1 MNWIAACMLSTVSVQ
16 SIYTTRFPGMGRKN
30 TGAEHG
36 VPRDDWKYDEEWEK
50 EEEENESRKPP
61 PPEKQCVNCLHW
73 VPREAP
79 SCSWCGKGFPE
90 GGRGRD

>member
-1 MNWIAACMLSTVSVQ
+1 M
-16 SIYTTRFPGMGRKN
+16 
-30 TGAEHG
+30 
-36 VPRDDWKYDEEWEK
+36 PRDDWKYDEEWEK
-50 EEEENESRKPP
+50 EEEESESRRPL
-61 PPEKQCVNCLHW
+61 PPEKQCLNCLHW